1 MPLYDQQRDLST
13 GTFLCEICFDAMTDT
28 VLSPTRSPTGIE
40 IAVCEAC
47 QGVRRPVRWVCGGDF
62 DEVQRWAR
70 DQHLQGVLPVWDL
83 RVVMTA
89 QALAGLHQPVVYLVG
104 TYAAR
109 QDWPAIEAVLQACQ
123 ARWYPVE

>member
-1 MPLYDQQRDLST
+1 MPLHDKQRDVST
-13 GTFLCEICFDAMTDT
+13 GAFLCEVCFDAMTDM
-28 VLSPTRSPTGIE
+28 VLSTAHSPTGME
-40 IAVCEAC
+40 MAVCEAC

-70 DQHLQGVLPVWDL
+70 DQHLLGVLPVWDV

-89 QALAGLHQPVVYLVG
+89 QSLAGIQQPVVYLVG

-123 ARWYPVE
+123 ARCYPV